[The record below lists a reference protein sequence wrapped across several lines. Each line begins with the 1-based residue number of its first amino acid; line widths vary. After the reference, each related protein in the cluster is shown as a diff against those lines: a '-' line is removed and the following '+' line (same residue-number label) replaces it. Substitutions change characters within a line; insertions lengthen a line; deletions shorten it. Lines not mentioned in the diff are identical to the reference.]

1 MASARLQRST
11 GHDAAIPLAWD
22 SESTGNRRERRFADH
37 TKYPGRMI
45 QRTSGLLHLAVL
57 TAVFVM
63 LVAGLPSRVLAAEYG
78 PHPPAFTP
86 PFPLVYPIDA
96 PPQFADTFGAARSGG
111 ERLHEGG
118 DLFAPKMAPVLAT
131 APGQITAVDWSA
143 TGGFYIEV
151 THDGGWRSRYLHLN
165 NDTPGTDD
173 GLGFG
178 IAEGVIVGAQV
189 AAGQVIGYVGDS
201 GNAESSSAHLHFEL
215 RLPDWTA
222 VNPHPFL
229 SGRSSETTLY
239 VLPEINP
246 DPITSG
252 VEVLGHIDPAEGFN
266 GDVWAHRD
274 VAYLGTIGMNET
286 CPAIGVRVYDVVDP
300 SEPAELGIIAGE
312 YEGTSTQQV
321 WVGSVDTE
329 RFVGDLGVVA
339 HRVCDGH
346 TPETFRGLTMYDV
359 TDPSRPVALGSYG
372 TGSGTLGVQGFDV
385 WVEQDRVVVVAA
397 VPDPMPDQLSGLGHV
412 RVVDI
417 SDPTAPE
424 DIADW
429 DFRRDTDQSDR
440 DAAMDG
446 TDPLDVHANGVTLD
460 PDGRRAFVS
469 LWDAGVVVL
478 DLSTIERPQAVG
490 WTRSLGYAQ
499 GNSGST
505 SFSPELETLVVNHE
519 NLDPL
524 DDGESGNS
532 QSWGKQAVFAVGEN
546 NTLAFVA
553 SYSVEDALPN
563 EDGVVSLNG
572 IYSAGDSLAAGRH
585 VYSAWLAG
593 GLRVVDFSDPFE
605 PTEVASFVPPAEI
618 DPYDRFVSPN
628 GVIKLPLAWAVDVDG
643 GEIYV
648 SDLNTGL
655 WILRLIDAPQ
665 NAE

>member
-1 MASARLQRST
+1 MNRGAPRLS
-11 GHDAAIPLAWD
+11 
-22 SESTGNRRERRFADH
+22 
-37 TKYPGRMI
+37 
-45 QRTSGLLHLAVL
+45 HLAVL
-57 TAVFVM
+57 AAVFVM
-63 LVAGLPSRVLAAEYG
+63 LLVVVPSRAFAAEHG
-78 PHPPAFTP
+78 SHPPAYTP

-96 PPQFADTFGAARSGG
+96 PPRFADTFGAARSGG

-131 APGQITAVDWSA
+131 APGQITAIDWSA

-151 THDGGWRSRYLHLN
+151 AHADGWRSRYLHLN

-178 IAEGVIVGAQV
+178 IAEGARVGADV
-189 AAGQVIGYVGDS
+189 VAGQVIGYVGDS
-201 GNAESSSAHLHFEL
+201 GNAESSSSHLHFEL
-215 RLPDWTA
+215 RMPDRTA
-222 VNPHPFL
+222 VNPYPL
-229 SGRSSETTLY
+229 LTGRSSERTLY
-239 VLPEINP
+239 VLPEPNA

-252 VEVLGHIDPAEGFN
+252 VEVIGHIDPATGFN
-266 GDVWAHRD
+266 GAVWAHGN
-274 VAYLGTIGMNET
+274 VAYLGTIGRNES
-286 CPAIGVRVYDVVDP
+286 CPAIGVRMYDVADP
-300 SEPAELGIIAGE
+300 AEPADLAVIAGE
-312 YEGTSTQQV
+312 YEGTSTEQV
-321 WVGSVDTE
+321 WVGAVDVD
-329 RFVGDLGVVA
+329 RFVGDLAVVA
-339 HRVCDGH
+339 HRVCDG
-346 TPETFRGLTMYDV
+346 TDSEAFRGLTMYDV
-359 TDPSRPVALGSYG
+359 SDPSNPVALGSYT
-372 TGSGTLGVQGFDV
+372 TGSETLGVQGFDV
-385 WVEQDRVVVVAA
+385 WVERDRVVVVAA
-397 VPDPMPDQLSGLGHV
+397 APHSLPDQLGGLGHV
-412 RVVDI
+412 RIVDI

-424 DIADW
+424 DVADW
-429 DFRRDTDQSDR
+429 DFRRDSDPADR
-440 DAAMDG
+440 DAALDG
-446 TDPLDVHANGVTLD
+446 ADPLDVHANGVTLD

-478 DLSTIERPQAVG
+478 DLSTIERPRAVG
-490 WTRSLGYAQ
+490 WTRSLGYEL

-505 SFSPELETLVVNHE
+505 SFSPELERLVVNHE

-553 SYSVEDALPN
+553 SYSAEDALPN

-593 GLRVVDFSDPFE
+593 GLRVVEFSDPFE
-605 PTEVASFVPPAEI
+605 PKEVASFVPPAAI
-618 DPYDRFVSPN
+618 DPYERFVSPN
-628 GVIKLPLAWAVDVDG
+628 GVIKLPLAWSVDVDG